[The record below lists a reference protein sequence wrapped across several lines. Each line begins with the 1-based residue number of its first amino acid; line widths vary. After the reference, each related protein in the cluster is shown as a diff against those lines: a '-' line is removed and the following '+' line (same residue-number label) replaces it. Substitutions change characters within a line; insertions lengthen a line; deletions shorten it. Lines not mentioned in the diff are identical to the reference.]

1 MDEVAD
7 WGGINKWKE
16 GGSLVSFP
24 PLLIVEFDFLGGGR
38 CESIWEGEG
47 NL

>member
-24 PLLIVEFDFLGGGR
+24 PFLR
-38 CESIWEGEG
+38 VESILGSSGGVGKNQSEGWG
-47 NL
+47 